1 MLTSYI
7 NDTNL
12 IKQTDYSFNNNYFT
26 NNELSYAV
34 LLAELSN
41 NQ

>member
-1 MLTSYI
+1 MLTFYI

-12 IKQTDYSFNNNYFT
+12 IKQTDYSFNNNFT